1 MSPMAI
7 QKNIKMYLD
16 TDQPAVLLNAD
27 SEEIEIIMNN
37 LISNAVK
44 YNKDNG
50 TVNCVIRSDGD
61 KIKIS
66 VQDTG
71 IGMTED
77 DISKLFQDFVRIKNE
92 KTKGISGSGLGL
104 SIMKKMAEEYYHGT
118 VCVNSKP
125 DIGSTFIVEL
135 PKNC

>member
-77 DISKLFQDFVRIKNE
+77 DISKLFQYH
-92 KTKGISGSGLGL
+92 L
-104 SIMKKMAEEYYHGT
+104 YYMY
-118 VCVNSKP
+118 NYW
-125 DIGSTFIVEL
+125 
-135 PKNC
+135 